1 MQGVASRFRS
11 ILWTLSHVERMAVI
25 YRTQGQVSLVN
36 ALKGRYPVSWMPA
49 LCRCLLLDDR
59 QEHPFRLGGLHVN
72 NIIVNPLFVKDL
84 FDGGLKAAWST
95 GNDLRLYQNTT
106 PIDPN
111 DPTLF
116 QFTEATFDGYAA
128 VVTPFGAPLIIRD
141 PATGGWQMVDAQR
154 IFTMTGTT
162 TPNNIYGAYITSGGN
177 WLVAWSFAAP
187 YPMVDTSSSLIFTP
201 LATAGPA
208 PLGGDVEPVG

>member
-1 MQGVASRFRS
+1 
-11 ILWTLSHVERMAVI
+11 
-25 YRTQGQVSLVN
+25 
-36 ALKGRYPVSWMPA
+36 
-49 LCRCLLLDDR
+49 
-59 QEHPFRLGGLHVN
+59 
-72 NIIVNPLFVKDL
+72 
-84 FDGGLKAAWST
+84 
-95 GNDLRLYQNTT
+95 
-106 PIDPN
+106 
-111 DPTLF
+111 
-116 QFTEATFDGYAA
+116 
-128 VVTPFGAPLIIRD
+128 
-141 PATGGWQMVDAQR
+141 VDAQR